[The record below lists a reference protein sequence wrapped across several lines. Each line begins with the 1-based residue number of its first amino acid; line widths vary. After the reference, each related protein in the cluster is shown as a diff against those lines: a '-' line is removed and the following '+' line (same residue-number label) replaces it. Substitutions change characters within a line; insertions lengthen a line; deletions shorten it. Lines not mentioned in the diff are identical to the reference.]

1 MFDQIRDAM
10 LHRSEVLGE
19 AAESAGAVVSEESA
33 SILRVK
39 AMGHVEKV
47 EVRKKHGCNYLTPF
61 DAHFSIHKG
70 KAHI

>member
-1 MFDQIRDAM
+1 MFDQIREAM

-39 AMGHVEKV
+39 AKDHVAKV
-47 EVRKKHGCNYLTPF
+47 EVRKTHECYLMPF
-61 DAHFSIHKG
+61 DAYFSNS
-70 KAHI
+70 

>member
-1 MFDQIRDAM
+1 MLQYAIRPCPFLSAPYSLEVFDQIREAM

-39 AMGHVEKV
+39 AKDHVEKV
-47 EVRKKHGCNYLTPF
+47 EVRKKT
-61 DAHFSIHKG
+61 
-70 KAHI
+70 